1 MTCSTRPGGRGGSR
15 PSTSRHRCRAGVED
29 SVRLLGQGG
38 MVLWPDFLPPDQFNT
53 LRDECLGFAVAT
65 PSVVRQHS
73 GPNRDARVLR
83 PPTTARSIHLPE
95 GLGEQNGGDQVT
107 SFGAPR
113 SNISPRVKAG
123 QVRPADRALTSTSPV
138 TVLGFARLISRRRAG
153 RSRLSRTPTC

>member
-1 MTCSTRPGGRGGSR
+1 
-15 PSTSRHRCRAGVED
+15 
-29 SVRLLGQGG
+29 

-113 SNISPRVKAG
+113 SKISRRVKARASTTR
-123 QVRPADRALTSTSPV
+123 RPSIDVYFASHSAWFCTIDLTPAGRPLAFVKDTHLLTS
-138 TVLGFARLISRRRAG
+138 
-153 RSRLSRTPTC
+153 SRLSVYKRSGATTCHGGSQMRSLLFRTND